1 MEGKIMSFQRDID
14 HLEAYLVDKYDIYV
28 AFGYNDPNSCSELD
42 RVITINSRQ
51 SPQTRLYTLL
61 HEAGHFVLFEERDSQ
76 KLFPNI
82 IYQPFGK
89 RFTQANAID
98 VIRNEVMAWEE
109 GRNLAFQL
117 GIEIDDKRWNSMRKK
132 CLYDYC
138 KWAVGDL

>member
-42 RVITINSRQ
+42 KVITINSRQ
-51 SPQTRLYTLL
+51 SPRTRLYTLL
-61 HEAGHFVLFEERDSQ
+61 HEAGHFVLFEEHDAQ
-76 KLFPNI
+76 KLFPDI

-89 RFTQANAID
+89 RFTKANAID
-98 VIRNEVMAWEE
+98 VVRNEVMAWEE
-109 GRNLAFQL
+109 GRNLAFKL
-117 GIEIDDKRWNSMRKK
+117 GIEIDDKRWNNMRKK